1 MNITN
6 WLRYKIKR
14 VKVFFIKLE
23 RNHSVF
29 YNEEQISDYEKTCS
43 AICRKLINNKYSKFS
58 IAPLSDKKYI
68 VNENLGVFV
77 VLQDTKVEITNHV
90 YHYEVKFNQ
99 RTSKRIHTLFN
110 NKTEKIRLD
119 YETQIKSQINSSL
132 QGILKKIS
140 K

>member
-1 MNITN
+1 MIRN
-6 WLRYKIKR
+6 WIRYKLKR

-23 RNHSVF
+23 RSHGLFKS
-29 YNEEQISDYEKTCS
+29 EEPISEYEKTCAS
-43 AICRKLINNKYSKFS
+43 ICRRLVNNEHSKFS

-68 VNENLGVFV
+68 VNENLGMFV
-77 VLQDTKVEITNHV
+77 VLQEDNVEITNHV

-99 RTSKRIHTLFN
+99 RMAKRIHTLFD

-119 YETQIKSQINSSL
+119 YESQIKSQISNSL
-132 QGILKKIS
+132 QGILKKVS

>member
-1 MNITN
+1 MLRN
-6 WLRYKIKR
+6 WLRYRLKR
-14 VKVFFIKLE
+14 IKVFFIKLE
-23 RNHSVF
+23 RNHSIF
-29 YNEEQISDYEKTCS
+29 KTDEEISDYEKTCS
-43 AICRKLINNKYSKFS
+43 SICRRLINNKYSKFS

-77 VLQDTKVEITNHV
+77 VLQDANVEITNHV

-99 RTSKRIHTLFN
+99 RLAKRIHTLFD

-119 YETQIKSQINSSL
+119 YESQIKSQINSSL
-132 QGILKKIS
+132 QGILKKVS